1 LVAQSGADAILQRN
15 KNFNALATLKKDRR
29 IFAGPF
35 HFIL

>member
-29 IFAGPF
+29 IFADPF